1 MQQAVLHH
9 FPEAQTT
16 YKFFHRDANIYF
28 TRQCYEQFVATIP
41 CAHTFPLLLL
51 FLPVDILEARV
62 LHLISDTRGTHLAAK
77 YMPLFQAFI
86 PRLPCRLSLQAVPG
100 PGILRSACARQRRR
114 PHRDRSVRSLGRG
127 DLLGSATFGHSKRDL
142 FYDSR

>member
-16 YKFFHRDANIYF
+16 YKFTHRDANVYF
-28 TRQCYEQFVATIP
+28 TRKCYEQFVATIP

-51 FLPVDILEARV
+51 SLSLDILEARV

-77 YMPLFQAFI
+77 HVPLFQAFV
-86 PRLPCRLSLQAVPG
+86 PRLPCCLSLQAVPG
-100 PGILRSACARQRRR
+100 PGNLRSARTRQRRR
-114 PHRDRSVRSLGRG
+114 PHRNRSVRPLGRS
-127 DLLGSATFGHSKRDL
+127 DLLGSAAFGHSKRDL
-142 FYDSR
+142 LYDSR